1 MNGIKKGLMILLV
14 LANVSFL
21 FAGGKQEAASSD
33 ASSGGDTL
41 KPATYTWTAGSM
53 GGGWYTQAGGMAA
66 LIKENAPALTLK
78 IIPGGGVSNPPLVS
92 AGTNEIGWGVGWVDK
107 VAYNGVAPL
116 FDKPVNN
123 ISGVAG
129 GFSVDFYHF
138 LAAKDTGITTLDE
151 FVKKVKNGEK
161 VNVAAPRAG
170 TSDRALTSL
179 LFEHLGISYEDME
192 KNGGRIIYATYGD
205 MVNLFKDRHVDYA
218 IATLGLPGAAI
229 TEMAIS
235 RESTILAVSEDLIKY
250 ANKTYGTVSYESG
263 LCVIPGGTYA
273 GILNDT
279 PALCHTTEIFVNN
292 DLPDVVVYTFVKTL
306 MENIKAVQALNPS
319 FAKYF
324 TKESAPDTMIPLHPG
339 AEKYYREIG
348 VLK

>member
-1 MNGIKKGLMILLV
+1 MTTIKKGLVILLIF
-14 LANVSFL
+14 ASASFL
-21 FAGGKQEAASSD
+21 FAGGKKEASSAD
-33 ASSGGDTL
+33 SSGEQAL

-66 LIKENAPALTLK
+66 MVKENAPALTFK
-78 IIPGGGVSNPPLVS
+78 VIPGGGVSNPPLVDS
-92 AGTNEIGWGVGWVDK
+92 GTNEIGWGVGWVDK
-107 VAYNGVAPL
+107 AAYNGIAPL
-116 FDKPVNN
+116 FDKPLKNF
-123 ISGVAG
+123 SGLAG
-129 GFSVDFYHF
+129 GFSVDFYHI
-138 LAAKDTGITTLDE
+138 LAAKDTGITTLDQ
-151 FVKKVKNGEK
+151 FVEKVKRGEK

-179 LFEHLGISYEDME
+179 LFEHLGISYEAME

-235 RESTILAVSEDLIKY
+235 RDSTILAVSEELIKY
-250 ANKTYGTVSYESG
+250 SNKTYGTVSFESG
-263 LCVIPGGTYA
+263 LSVIPGGTYP
-273 GILNDT
+273 GIPNDI
-279 PALCHTTEIFVNN
+279 PALAHTTEIIVNA
-292 DLPDVVVYTFVKTL
+292 DLPEIVAYTFVKTL
-306 MENIKAVQALNPS
+306 MERIKDVQALNPS

-324 TKESAPDTMIPLHPG
+324 SKQNAPDTMVPLHPG